1 MNRPNKEQLTTF
13 GTALLIAIIGFWV
26 AYQFVQPAP
35 PARIVIS
42 AGREDGAYY
51 LFAKQ
56 YQEIL
61 ARDNVTLEVLR
72 SAGSVENI
80 ERLQAKTGGAD
91 VAFVQGAT
99 NKPIGSRQLL
109 SLGSLYYEPLWVF
122 YSSRSQL
129 KHLTDLR
136 GKRLAVGEKGSGTRS
151 VTLQLLEDNTVT
163 APPAALF
170 PLAGQDAADALLQG
184 DVDAAF
190 FIVSPRSATVRKLL
204 VASGIK
210 LMSFE
215 RAEAYTRIHRDLST
229 VTLPQGAIDL
239 GENIPA
245 SDTVL
250 LAPTANLVVRSDF
263 HPALIDLL
271 LQAATEVH
279 GAGDVFERPGEFPSP
294 IYLEYPLSQEARR
307 YYERGRSFL
316 QRYLPFWAATFFDR
330 MMVMLV
336 PLIVVLL
343 PLVRVVPPAYKWR
356 IRRKI
361 YRWYKDVKAVDVS
374 LREEQSPERLT
385 EYMTELDRIEDGV
398 NEISTP
404 LTYADQVYNLR
415 MHIHLVRT
423 KLINTKKDVLE
434 PVETASGEP

>member
-1 MNRPNKEQLTTF
+1 
-13 GTALLIAIIGFWV
+13 
-26 AYQFVQPAP
+26 
-35 PARIVIS
+35 
-42 AGREDGAYY
+42 
-51 LFAKQ
+51 
-56 YQEIL
+56 
-61 ARDNVTLEVLR
+61 
-72 SAGSVENI
+72 
-80 ERLQAKTGGAD
+80 
-91 VAFVQGAT
+91 
-99 NKPIGSRQLL
+99 
-109 SLGSLYYEPLWVF
+109 
-122 YSSRSQL
+122 
-129 KHLTDLR
+129 
-136 GKRLAVGEKGSGTRS
+136 
-151 VTLQLLEDNTVT
+151 
-163 APPAALF
+163 
-170 PLAGQDAADALLQG
+170 
-184 DVDAAF
+184 
-190 FIVSPRSATVRKLL
+190 
-204 VASGIK
+204 
-210 LMSFE
+210 
-215 RAEAYTRIHRDLST
+215 
-229 VTLPQGAIDL
+229 LPQGAIDL

>member
-13 GTALLIAIIGFWV
+13 GAALLIAIAGFWV

-35 PARIVIS
+35 PDRIVIS

-61 ARDNVTLEVLR
+61 ARNNVTLEIR
-72 SAGSVENI
+72 SSAGSVENI
-80 ERLQAKTGGAD
+80 ERLQAKTDGAD
-91 VAFVQGAT
+91 VAFVQGGT
-99 NKPIGSRQLL
+99 SEPTGSQDLL

-122 YSSRSQL
+122 YIEQVYHSSRSQL
-129 KHLTDLR
+129 NRLTDLR
-136 GKRLAVGEKGSGTRS
+136 GKRLAIGAKGSGTRL
-151 VTLQLLEDNTVT
+151 VTLQLLDDNAVT

-170 PLAGQDAADALLQG
+170 PLSGQDAADALLQG

-190 FIVSPRSATVRKLL
+190 FIASPRSATVRKLL

-245 SDTVL
+245 NDAVL

-279 GAGDVFERPGEFPSP
+279 AAGDLFERSGEFPSP
-294 IYLEYPLSQEARR
+294 KFLEYPLNPEAKR
-307 YYERGRSFL
+307 YYKRGRSFL
-316 QRYLPFWAATFFDR
+316 QRYLPFWAANFVDR
-330 MMVMLV
+330 MAVMLI
-336 PLIVVLL
+336 PLIAILL

-361 YRWYKDVKAVDVS
+361 YRWYRDVQAVDVS
-374 LREEQSPERLT
+374 LREERSLKRLT
-385 EYMTELDRIEDGV
+385 EYMTELDKIEDGV
-398 NEISTP
+398 TGISTP
-404 LTYADQVYNLR
+404 LAYVDQVYNLR
-415 MHIHLVRT
+415 VHIHLVRE
-423 KLINTKKDVLE
+423 KLINAKKDS
-434 PVETASGEP
+434 P